1 MITTVLKISNP
12 VGLHARP
19 GGMLAEKAQQYKCAV
34 SIRKTDSEKTVDAK
48 SLISILIGQFAQGNE
63 VELVC
68 DGEDEKEA
76 IRDIT
81 DLINSMNE

>member
-1 MITTVLKISNP
+1 MITTVLKISHP